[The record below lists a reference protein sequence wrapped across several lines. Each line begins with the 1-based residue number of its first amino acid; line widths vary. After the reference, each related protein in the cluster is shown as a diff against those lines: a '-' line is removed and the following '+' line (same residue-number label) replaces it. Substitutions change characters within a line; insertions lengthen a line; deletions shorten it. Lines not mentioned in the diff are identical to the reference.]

1 MTMQQNAQQ
10 KPEPT
15 QKRSRFFV
23 LGGLLLLLLLGM
35 AGAGIW
41 SRHDAVAALARS
53 TEDASVPTVTVAPA
67 QPAPAVEDIVLP
79 GTVQAEI
86 DTPIYARTSGYVKRW
101 YTDIG
106 ARVRAGELLAE
117 IDSPEVDRQLRQ
129 ARADLMTARANDRV
143 AEATARRVRALL
155 PTESVSAQ
163 DDDQASSDAAA
174 KAALVASNEANVDRL
189 EQLVGFERVVAPY
202 DGIVTARETDVGD
215 LINAGSGNG
224 PELFRVAD
232 LRKLR
237 IYVQVPQSYAP
248 RIRSGVDVDLRF
260 PEYPGRTFD
269 AKLVRTA
276 NAIEPRART
285 LLVELEADNAKGELL
300 PGGYTDVHFKLPGL
314 DRGVRIAANALLFRA
329 EGPRIA
335 TVEPNGRVSLHEIT
349 LGRDFGTVIEVA
361 TGLKAGDAVIL
372 NPPASLETGVSVRVQ
387 TEDKASGV
395 ANSRQAKAGTAPT
408 GSRP

>member
-1 MTMQQNAQQ
+1 MTMQHPQNAQQ
-10 KPEPT
+10 KPDPT
-15 QKRSRFFV
+15 QKRSSFFV
-23 LGGLLLLLLLGM
+23 LGGLVLLLGL

-41 SRHDAVAALARS
+41 SRHDAETALARS

-67 QPAPAVEDIVLP
+67 QPAPAEENIVLP
-79 GTVQAEI
+79 AQGEAEY
-86 DTPIYARTSGYVKRW
+86 DTPHYPRTSGYVKRW

-129 ARADLMTARANDRV
+129 AGADLITARGNDRV

-174 KAALVASNEANVDRL
+174 KAASVASNEANVDRL

-248 RIRSGVDVDLRF
+248 RIRPGVDVDLRF
-260 PEYPGRTFD
+260 PEYPGRAFD

-372 NPPASLETGVSVRVQ
+372 NPPASLETGVSVRVR
-387 TEDKASGV
+387 TDDKTSGV
-395 ANSRQAKAGTAPT
+395 ANSRQEKAGIAPA

>member
-1 MTMQQNAQQ
+1 MTTQNQQNARQE
-10 KPEPT
+10 PNPT

-23 LGGLLLLLLLGM
+23 LGGLVLLLGL

-41 SRHDAVAALARS
+41 SRHDAETALARS

-67 QPAPAVEDIVLP
+67 QPAPAEEDIVLP
-79 GTVQAEI
+79 GTVQAEY
-86 DTPIYARTSGYVKRW
+86 DTPIYARTSGYVERW

-129 ARADLMTARANDRV
+129 AKADLMTARANDRV
-143 AEATARRVRALL
+143 AQATARRVRALL

-248 RIRSGVDVDLRF
+248 RIRPGVDVDLRF
-260 PEYPGRTFD
+260 PEYPGRAFD

-300 PGGYTDVHFKLPGL
+300 PGGYTEVHFKLPGL

-349 LGRDFGTVIEVA
+349 LGRDFGTVIEVE

-372 NPPASLETGVSVRVQ
+372 NPPASLETGASVRVQ
-387 TEDKASGV
+387 TEDKKSGV
-395 ANSRQAKAGTAPT
+395 ANSRQAKAGMAPT
-408 GSRP
+408 RSRP

>member
-1 MTMQQNAQQ
+1 MTMQHPQNAQQ
-10 KPEPT
+10 KPNPT

-23 LGGLLLLLLLGM
+23 LGGLVLLLGL

-41 SRHDAVAALARS
+41 SRHDAETALARS

-67 QPAPAVEDIVLP
+67 QPAPAEEEIVLP
-79 GTVQAEI
+79 GTVQAEY

-106 ARVRAGELLAE
+106 ARVRAGELLAQ

-174 KAALVASNEANVDRL
+174 KAASVASNEANVDRL

-248 RIRSGVDVDLRF
+248 RIRPGVDVDLRF
-260 PEYPGRTFD
+260 PEYPGRAFD

-372 NPPASLETGVSVRVQ
+372 NPPASLETGASVRVQ
-387 TEDKASGV
+387 TEDKKSGV
-395 ANSRQAKAGTAPT
+395 ANSRQAKAGMAPT